1 MFIMRDLKKLIIAFV
16 FFFTI
21 IGIGMPCYA
30 LRQPAKQSH
39 IPTLEETLIE
49 TVSRARAVLTTSNL
63 EPRQQGELQRL
74 VRQLEGALAEKSLSH
89 DAQIAVRAAISRARA
104 IYGMV
109 PTKTQSPTS
118 FRTELLTALQN
129 GRAALRNMMPGN
141 RDYQALSSLLSRLET
156 ASQKPSYSIDEQK
169 QLQQL
174 MTQVRAA
181 SVPGTFSRPVTR
193 IQEASS

>member
-1 MFIMRDLKKLIIAFV
+1 MLLLRDLKKLIIVFI
-16 FFFTI
+16 FFFTVVS
-21 IGIGMPCYA
+21 IGVPCYA

-39 IPTLEETLIE
+39 VPTLEETLIE
-49 TVSRARAVLTTSNL
+49 TVSRAHAVLATSSL
-63 EPRQQGELQRL
+63 EPRQRGDLQAL
-74 VRQLEGALAEKSLSH
+74 VRQLEDALAGKSLSR

-104 IYGMV
+104 ICGTV
-109 PTKTQSPTS
+109 PIKTQGPTS

-174 MTQVRAA
+174 MAQARAA
-181 SVPGTFSRPVTR
+181 SVPGTFSRPVVRT
-193 IQEASS
+193 QEASS